1 MRCCLYYAHA
11 QAHNERR
18 VVKREAS
25 AMNPV
30 LIAIARFLASAIVGY
45 VVGSVPSGVVVG
57 RLFGDVDPRQHGSG
71 KTGAT
76 NILRTLGPGAAV
88 TVAVLDVLKGAVPVL
103 LARYVLFP
111 HQLWAEAIA
120 GFAALL
126 GHNFSLFIGFKGG
139 RGVATGGGATL
150 AMQPLCVLF
159 GAIGMIGSIAATR
172 YVSLGSMVACAVC
185 AITDAVLVAL
195 RVDQLP
201 HLVFIAG
208 GAAFVIYAHRDNIVR
223 LLNGT
228 ERKLGEKST

>member
-1 MRCCLYYAHA
+1 
-11 QAHNERR
+11 
-18 VVKREAS
+18 
-25 AMNPV
+25 MNPV
-30 LIAIARFLASAIVGY
+30 VVAIARYLATAVVGY
-45 VVGSVPSGVVVG
+45 LLGSVPSGVVVG
-57 RLFGDVDPRQHGSG
+57 RIFGGVDPRQHGSG

-88 TVAVLDVLKGAVPVL
+88 TVAVLDVLKGALPVL
-103 LARYVLFP
+103 LARYMLFP

-150 AMQPLCVLF
+150 AMQPLCILL

-172 YVSLGSMVACAVC
+172 FVSLGSIVACAAC

-195 RVDQLP
+195 HVDQLP

-208 GAAFVIYAHRDNIVR
+208 GAAFVIYSHRDNIVR

-228 ERKLGEKST
+228 ERKLGEKSM